1 VKSIVLN
8 IEIKGK
14 FKPKTA
20 NSQENVKE
28 KTSIKVNSNQNLP

>member
-14 FKPKTA
+14 ITSKTA
-20 NSQENVKE
+20 NSQKNVKE
-28 KTSIKVNSNQNLP
+28 KTSTKVNSNQNLP